1 MAAMLKRYSVYLSIV
16 ILCLAICFQLLGTP
30 GTLFDLADSEDDF
43 QASIMVGHTMTS
55 NTPSYFLRVT
65 TFSGFT
71 EIASVPECL
80 RVHNFF
86 HPPLFI

>member
-1 MAAMLKRYSVYLSIV
+1 
-16 ILCLAICFQLLGTP
+16 
-30 GTLFDLADSEDDF
+30 
-43 QASIMVGHTMTS
+43 MTS
-55 NTPSYFLRVT
+55 DTPSYFLRVT

-71 EIASVPECL
+71 EIASVPVFL